1 MAYVYDNKTYRN
13 LQQQVKENMENIAEL
28 QDLKL
33 VGMAVKGIVEDPA
46 KLPESAA
53 QGDVYAVGSA
63 KPFEL
68 YVYDN
73 SNWVDFGQ
81 FPKEGPQGEQGPQ
94 GEPGRQGP
102 RGLTGEPGPRGYT
115 GAPGP
120 AGTAGPKGPQGPQ
133 GPQGPKGQ
141 DGTVSFDQLTPEQI
155 AMLKGPKGDPGEQ
168 GIQGP
173 QGPQGIQGPK
183 GDQGDVG
190 PQGPAGPK
198 GATGEQGPIGPQ
210 GIQGPKGET
219 GDAGPA
225 GERGPIGPEGPQ
237 GPKGEQGDP
246 ASIKVNGTTYTRD
259 ESGLIT
265 LPDYPDK
272 VTWDNIQGKPLFDYK
287 SDIVIDSSNVIKTV
301 YGGYKVIFEYK
312 DNPGSIVGNTIDMSL
327 PTLAWGNYNRYD
339 EYGYNADPDKIEACY
354 KCWKAWIDLHHLS
367 ANNPISLTL
376 TYTDS
381 NGGSFKYEG
390 TGRINANSLVSPDL
404 PKHQIYFSDINFPDL
419 GISNA
424 KFRIQPQYDVIYLSC
439 KQLSDSSAQ
448 PIANIDIKLN
458 IYEEPIVSS
467 PISSDFIGPDIA
479 RVSKIPTTTSDLT
492 NDSGFITSSALTDY
506 ATETWVGQQGYQT
519 ASDVSSTLTDYLKT
533 DTFKPVD
540 WNFVK
545 PNNDNITYSLKINK
559 DDLYGYRLKLD
570 KSYIDDDSHYTSSIT
585 NSGIIVDVPGSSSH
599 LSGGILSIKNTI
611 SGSTTKVSFSP
622 TELTLGDGTI
632 GGNVTEIKYADIVTK
647 DQLQNYVTTDTVQ
660 TITGD
665 KTFANIKASSFVTTG
680 TNPNVSITSNNI
692 WLKNSDN
699 DRVTL
704 TGADITLT
712 NTAHDVKF
720 GAERLVIDED
730 TDYQYIL
737 AYKDIAKVSQLPTDN
752 NQLANGAGYQTASD
766 VSTAISGQTKE
777 TWTFTLADGSTVTKS
792 VVLG

>member
-33 VGMAVKGIVEDPA
+33 VGISVAGIVEDTT
-46 KLPESAA
+46 KLPASAQ
-53 QGDVYAVGSA
+53 QGQVYAVGSA

-73 SNWVDFGQ
+73 SSWVDFGQ

-120 AGTAGPKGPQGPQ
+120 AGAAGPKGDRGPQ

-141 DGTVSFDQLTPEQI
+141 DGTVSFDQLTPEQV

-265 LPDYPDK
+265 LPDYPDA

-301 YGGYKVIFEYK
+301 YGGYQVIFK
-312 DNPGSIVGNTIDMSL
+312 NGGNPGSIVGNTIDMSL

-354 KCWKAWIDLHHLS
+354 KC
-367 ANNPISLTL
+367 
-376 TYTDS
+376 
-381 NGGSFKYEG
+381 
-390 TGRINANSLVSPDL
+390 
-404 PKHQIYFSDINFPDL
+404 
-419 GISNA
+419 
-424 KFRIQPQYDVIYLSC
+424 
-439 KQLSDSSAQ
+439 
-448 PIANIDIKLN
+448 
-458 IYEEPIVSS
+458 
-467 PISSDFIGPDIA
+467 
-479 RVSKIPTTTSDLT
+479 
-492 NDSGFITSSALTDY
+492 
-506 ATETWVGQQGYQT
+506 
-519 ASDVSSTLTDYLKT
+519 
-533 DTFKPVD
+533 
-540 WNFVK
+540 
-545 PNNDNITYSLKINK
+545 
-559 DDLYGYRLKLD
+559 
-570 KSYIDDDSHYTSSIT
+570 
-585 NSGIIVDVPGSSSH
+585 
-599 LSGGILSIKNTI
+599 
-611 SGSTTKVSFSP
+611 
-622 TELTLGDGTI
+622 
-632 GGNVTEIKYADIVTK
+632 
-647 DQLQNYVTTDTVQ
+647 
-660 TITGD
+660 
-665 KTFANIKASSFVTTG
+665 
-680 TNPNVSITSNNI
+680 
-692 WLKNSDN
+692 
-699 DRVTL
+699 
-704 TGADITLT
+704 
-712 NTAHDVKF
+712 
-720 GAERLVIDED
+720 
-730 TDYQYIL
+730 
-737 AYKDIAKVSQLPTDN
+737 
-752 NQLANGAGYQTASD
+752 
-766 VSTAISGQTKE
+766 
-777 TWTFTLADGSTVTKS
+777 
-792 VVLG
+792 